1 MGGQNLLQQGRSCT
15 GQPNNED
22 GIWRVIAS
30 SLFKCLGGAGSDL
43 FIALPAG
50 AIRSVLDLSA
60 LDLIPFVV
68 VKERFLKL
76 ILVFKGLSKSKL
88 KINTILAR
96 EMGIGVEIEHGLNLL
111 IVKLVGLEVGKG
123 IPRIT
128 VEGLRGYG
136 RLVGGYRLR
145 CLAPGF

>member
-1 MGGQNLLQQGRSCT
+1 M
-15 GQPNNED
+15 
-22 GIWRVIAS
+22 AS
-30 SLFKCLGGAGSDL
+30 SFFKRLRGAGSDL
-43 FIALPAG
+43 FIAFSAG

-88 KINTILAR
+88 QINAILAR
-96 EMGIGVEIEHGLNLL
+96 EMGIGIEIEHGLNLSV
-111 IVKLVGLEVGKG
+111 IKLVGLEVGKG
-123 IPRIT
+123 VPGVT
-128 VEGLRGYG
+128 VEGLRGNG
-136 RLVGGYRLR
+136 RLVRGYSLC